1 MVGPSSVTSPGL
13 IPGRFMIGTT
23 APLMTGNCT
32 KLFLAISSGISGMSV
47 APKVTV
53 LAVICLMPPPEPID

>member
-13 IPGRFMIGTT
+13 MPGKFRIGTT

-32 KLFLAISSGISGMSV
+32 KLFLAMSSGTIGLSV

-53 LAVICLMPPPEPID
+53 LAMICLMPPPEPID